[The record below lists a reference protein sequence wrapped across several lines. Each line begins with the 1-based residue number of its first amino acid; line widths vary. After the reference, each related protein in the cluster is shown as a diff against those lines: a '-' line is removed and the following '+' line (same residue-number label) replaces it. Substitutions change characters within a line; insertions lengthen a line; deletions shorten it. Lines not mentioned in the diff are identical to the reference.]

1 MLRIHESTLMQTA
14 IVLEESELEPELE
27 LEPEPELEPG
37 RLRGLFTLLVWL
49 DQLPR
54 RPGLIDMTF

>member
-14 IVLEESELEPELE
+14 IVLEELELELE
-27 LEPEPELEPG
+27 LEPELG

-54 RPGLIDMTF
+54 RPGLIDTTF